1 MKHLYRIGIF
11 AAACAVIGCLVFY
24 LYGRFKEQVKDMG
37 DYPQI
42 YADKEDMEYH
52 QQLEEQEQAQGPDA
66 AEVDTQ
72 QRQFVSRRTVYV
84 LEKYDSYH
92 HALTVEQCEIP
103 RQYLGM
109 TREELEA
116 ELAVYAKSPSLE
128 DVAQGLVSVV
138 LESFS
143 GERITIRKTYHL
155 EPEEECYLL
164 TVEDHRIVVY
174 YKNLET
180 LFCHTDIRLEQLP
193 EAVQEEILRV
203 KKLQTEEELYG
214 FLESYSS

>member
-11 AAACAVIGCLVFY
+11 AAACAIICCLIIY
-24 LYGRFKEQVKDMG
+24 LYGRFKEQVQDMG

-52 QQLEEQEQAQGPDA
+52 QQLEEQEA
-66 AEVDTQ
+66 ATDEEATEVTSE
-72 QRQFVSRRTVYV
+72 QRQFVSRQTVYV
-84 LEKYDSYH
+84 LEKYDSYN
-92 HALTVEQCEIP
+92 HAISVEQCEIP

-143 GERITIRKTYHL
+143 GERITIRKTYYL

-164 TVEDHRIVVY
+164 TVEDHRIAVY

-180 LFCHTDIRLEQLP
+180 LFCYTDILLENLP
-193 EAVQEEILRV
+193 DDIQEEILQI
-203 KKLQTEEELYG
+203 KKIQTEEELYG

>member
-1 MKHLYRIGIF
+1 MQKELGMKHLYRIGIF
-11 AAACAVIGCLVFY
+11 AATCAVIGCLVFY

-128 DVAQGLVSVV
+128 DVAQGLVSVGKASIFLALYPCDV
-138 LESFS
+138 
-143 GERITIRKTYHL
+143 GEAGL
-155 EPEEECYLL
+155 
-164 TVEDHRIVVY
+164 
-174 YKNLET
+174 
-180 LFCHTDIRLEQLP
+180 
-193 EAVQEEILRV
+193 
-203 KKLQTEEELYG
+203 
-214 FLESYSS
+214 

>member
-24 LYGRFKEQVKDMG
+24 LYGQFKEQVKDMG

-52 QQLEEQEQAQGPDA
+52 QQLEEQEQAQGPDT

-109 TREELEA
+109 TRDELEA

-193 EAVQEEILRV
+193 EEVQEEILRV